1 MTVTFTH
8 SGGNINTVTI
18 TFTYNSCVTQLDSY
32 NKKIPN
38 RVVVIF
44 TNIGY
49 NNGMSLCNCSK
60 AVGALRVRR
69 YNLQFI
75 TNFTSCSYPTEIV
88 ILQKLLFTCHHCN

>member
-18 TFTYNSCVTQLDSY
+18 TFTYNSCVTQLDSD
-32 NKKIPN
+32 NKIILPN
-38 RVVVIF
+38 RVVEIF

-49 NNGMSLCNCSK
+49 NNGICLCNCSE
-60 AVGALRVRR
+60 AVGGFRVGR

-75 TNFTSCSYPTEIV
+75 SNFTSCSCSTEIV
-88 ILQKLLFTCHHCN
+88 IPWKL